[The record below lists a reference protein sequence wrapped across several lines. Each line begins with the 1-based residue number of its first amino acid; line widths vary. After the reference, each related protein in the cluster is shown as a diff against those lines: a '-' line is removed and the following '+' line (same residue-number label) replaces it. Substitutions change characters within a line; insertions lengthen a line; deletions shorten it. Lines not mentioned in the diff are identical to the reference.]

1 MGNRVDIHT
10 TRQGTSHRKALTRFV
25 AVVAVLLAGSAM
37 AQSATDTNM
46 EILKQKITANK
57 KLLVTHNMDLNDAEA
72 KQFWPLYDSYQKELE
87 QLDHKLGKTITEY
100 AEALNKGPVPND
112 TAKKLMKEVLNEE
125 EQEVKLKRS
134 YVEKLGKVLPAT
146 KAARYLQIEN
156 KIRTV
161 VKAEL
166 AQVIPLV
173 Y

>member
-1 MGNRVDIHT
+1 M
-10 TRQGTSHRKALTRFV
+10 RKGQNSGHCMTNINGAGPDSQK
-25 AVVAVLLAGSAM
+25 LAS
-37 AQSATDTNM
+37 T
-46 EILKQKITANK
+46 IL
-57 KLLVTHNMDLNDAEA
+57 
-72 KQFWPLYDSYQKELE
+72 
-87 QLDHKLGKTITEY
+87 EY

-134 YVEKLGKVLPAT
+134 YVEKLGKVLSAT

>member
-1 MGNRVDIHT
+1 M
-10 TRQGTSHRKALTRFV
+10 KALTRFV

-112 TAKKLMKEVLNEE
+112 TAKKLMKEVLNVE

-134 YVEKLGKVLPAT
+134 YVAKLGKVLPAT

>member
-1 MGNRVDIHT
+1 
-10 TRQGTSHRKALTRFV
+10 
-25 AVVAVLLAGSAM
+25 
-37 AQSATDTNM
+37 
-46 EILKQKITANK
+46 
-57 KLLVTHNMDLNDAEA
+57 
-72 KQFWPLYDSYQKELE
+72 
-87 QLDHKLGKTITEY
+87 
-100 AEALNKGPVPND
+100 
-112 TAKKLMKEVLNEE
+112 MKEVLNVE